1 MIGHLPSMPYH
12 RVQRTLLL
20 ILVLNLTVTLI
31 KGIFGIMAG
40 SMSLVADALHSVFDS
55 VSNIVGIASTEI
67 AKQPPDR
74 RHPYGH
80 GRFETIGTLVI
91 GAMLILSAYWIITE
105 GASRL
110 LTGSAPH
117 ITEVTVAALI
127 LTILINIFVA
137 WYERRQGQLL
147 GSDILIADSEH
158 TKSDIYVSLSVLG
171 GFVFI
176 SMGYP
181 EADPILAFVIGAV
194 IGKMGLSIIRHSGD
208 VLTDGVTVDLE
219 DEVAE
224 IIRETEGVEGYH
236 QFRCRGKP
244 RELFADIHITV
255 SPTLSVVEGHEIAD
269 RVRDRILAQVK
280 EISDIVVH
288 VDPRG
293 VD

>member
-1 MIGHLPSMPYH
+1 MIGHLSSMPYH

-20 ILVLNLTVTLI
+20 ILILNLAVTLI
-31 KGIFGIMAG
+31 KGVFGIMAG
-40 SMSLVADALHSVFDS
+40 SVSLVADALHSVFDS
-55 VSNIVGIASTEI
+55 VSNVVGIASTEI
-67 AKQPPDR
+67 AKRPPDR
-74 RHPYGH
+74 SHPYGH

-91 GAMLILSAYWIITE
+91 GTMLILSAYWIITE

-110 LTGSAPH
+110 LTGAAPH
-117 ITEVTVAALI
+117 ITGATVGALI
-127 LTILINIFVA
+127 LTIMINIFVA
-137 WYERRQGQLL
+137 WYERRQGEKL
-147 GSDILIADSEH
+147 GSEILIADSEH

-171 GFVFI
+171 GFIFV

-181 EADPILAFVIGAV
+181 QADPILAFVIGAV

-219 DEVAE
+219 DEIEA
-224 IIRETEGVEGYH
+224 IIRETEGVIGYH

-255 SPTLSVVEGHEIAD
+255 NPTLSVVEGHQIGD
-269 RVRDRILAQVK
+269 SVRDRILEQVT
-280 EISDIVVH
+280 EIRDIVVH
-288 VDPRG
+288 VDPLG